1 MVIMVLSYE
10 LLYLQIFNVR
20 DLYIPDKNPC
30 ETCSSGTSFHVVLI

>member
-30 ETCSSGTSFHVVLI
+30 ETYVVLVQVFMWF